1 VSVVLACS
9 SAQRTAWRLQVGGSG
24 GDPLV
29 GTSRRAAR
37 LARDHVAKW
46 TPLAWRQ
53 LPPLDAVR
61 AERVDVSVPNGGT
74 AQSLPLVGDS
84 LGLSV
89 VLALTSAWLG
99 LPVPPGLVASAALEP
114 DGSLGA
120 VGAVAGKV
128 GLVTALLPGVRRI
141 AVASCQEQE
150 WRVALDDA
158 GRADLELVAVPTVA
172 AAIARFFSAEEA
184 LEQVPR
190 GRDRRRLVYG
200 LSALL
205 ERGQGVLPDW
215 GAVAS
220 AVDRILAAWD
230 LSGEDRPRLELLAL
244 VARRYSGLPLPPA
257 PVGRSLGD
265 LVGDVAR
272 RSPLERAG
280 HLAHLVEHCA
290 ALALPLPAELED
302 AVAPLLDA
310 DRHPHDFKVRG
321 AHARWLAPRD
331 PVAALESQRARLA
344 ELRAA
349 RRLTD
354 CSHSLTEALRLA
366 GALGR
371 GDAFAQLLDE
381 EAALEELGG
390 LSAVDRTFVN
400 AAVAGGAAL
409 LGNRALSDGR
419 WERLAHGEGPHR
431 YLRSWA
437 LRLRLL
443 AGVHEGDAGL
453 LLGDHALLHAV
464 FTGSKDVETAVA
476 ELRKGRPV
484 AALLAQQGR
493 DHLLRFFPY

>member
-1 VSVVLACS
+1 M
-9 SAQRTAWRLQVGGSG
+9 GGGG

-61 AERVDVSVPNGGT
+61 AERVDVSVPSGGA
-74 AQSLPLVGDS
+74 AQALPLVGDS

-89 VLALTSAWLG
+89 VLALTSSWLG

-141 AVASCQEQE
+141 AVASCQVQE

-158 GRADLELVAVPTVA
+158 GRGDLELVAVPTVA
-172 AAIARFFSAEEA
+172 AAIAGFFSAEAA

-190 GRDRRRLVYG
+190 GPERRRLVYG
-200 LSALL
+200 MSALL
-205 ERGQGVLPDW
+205 ERGQGALPDW
-215 GAVAS
+215 RPVAS
-220 AVDRILAAWD
+220 AVERIQADWE
-230 LSGEDRPRLELLAL
+230 LSAEDRARLQLLEL
-244 VARRYSGLPLPPA
+244 VARRYAGLALPAAPA
-257 PVGRSLGD
+257 GRTLAD
-265 LVGDVAR
+265 LVADIAA

-290 ALALPLPAELED
+290 ALALPLPTELED

-310 DRHPHDFKVRG
+310 ERSPHDFKVRG

-366 GALGR
+366 GALGH
-371 GDAFAQLLDE
+371 GDAFARLLDE
-381 EAALEELGG
+381 EAALRELGG
-390 LSAVDRTFVN
+390 LSAVDQTFVD

-409 LGNRALSDGR
+409 LGNPSLSDGR

-443 AGVHEGDAGL
+443 AGVHEGDEGQ

-464 FTGSKDVETAVA
+464 FTGDKDVETAVA
-476 ELRKGRPV
+476 GLQKGRPV
-484 AALLAQQGR
+484 ATLLAQQGR
-493 DHLLRFFPY
+493 DRLLRFFPY